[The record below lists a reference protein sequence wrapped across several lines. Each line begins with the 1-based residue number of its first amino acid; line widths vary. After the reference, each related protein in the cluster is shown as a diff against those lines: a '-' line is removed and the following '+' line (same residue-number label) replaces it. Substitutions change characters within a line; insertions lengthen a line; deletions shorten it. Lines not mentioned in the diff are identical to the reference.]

1 MRFAPPDFYP
11 FKNTIFTAAGITS
24 ENRDEICIICIAMNS
39 SSYSFYA
46 TKHNYNNSQNMLR
59 STNVFLLSLAKV
71 TVRDS
76 PRCLLQ
82 QVQNKASGCAQCRHH
97 HLIAVERGQAA
108 QLLFRNPL
116 HCPDS
121 YSRLPCFFLPSPSHC
136 SAVNGN
142 GERSNCPLSPLP
154 SHLDCP
160 HSYSRLFPA
169 SSSSLHDASPLVKPL
184 CTPLACPPFH
194 CGIAVTCAQLFGNDC
209 TPSIPQTLLGAT
221 KVKQTWWRYILLFRR
236 TCV

>member
-1 MRFAPPDFYP
+1 
-11 FKNTIFTAAGITS
+11 
-24 ENRDEICIICIAMNS
+24 
-39 SSYSFYA
+39 
-46 TKHNYNNSQNMLR
+46 MLR
-59 STNVFLLSLAKV
+59 NTNVFLLSLAKV
-71 TVRDS
+71 TVRDFARN
-76 PRCLLQ
+76 PGCLLQ
-82 QVQNKASGCAQCRHH
+82 QVQNKASGCGQCRHP
-97 HLIAVERGQAA
+97 HLIAVERGQAV

-136 SAVNGN
+136 SAINSTSN

-169 SSSSLHDASPLVKPL
+169 SSSLRDASPLLLAKPL
-184 CTPLACPPFH
+184 CTRPACPPFH
-194 CGIAVTCAQLFGNDC
+194 CGIAVTCARLFGNDC

-221 KVKQTWWRYILLFRR
+221 KVKQT
-236 TCV
+236 